1 MNSAISLIDAV
12 GVEHCRVRQP
22 ARIVSLVPSITEL
35 LFALGLGP
43 QVVGRT
49 TFCIHPADAVAS
61 VQRVGGTKKV
71 RLDRLR
77 ALSPTHVIVNID
89 ENQKTEVE
97 EISTFV
103 PHVIV
108 THPIAPTDNLGLYR
122 LLGGIFDRAEV
133 AANLCA
139 EFESVLGQVKKS
151 AASLP
156 QKQVLYLIWY
166 QPWMTISRATYIAQL
181 LSLVNWLTPDHG
193 NDLRYPELSSSRFGA
208 NQADLGLFSSD
219 PFPFKEKH
227 VESFHQQFGLERDR
241 LLFIDGE
248 MTSWYGCRAIEGL
261 RYLRDIA
268 LAHG

>member
-1 MNSAISLIDAV
+1 M
-12 GVEHCRVRQP
+12 
-22 ARIVSLVPSITEL
+22 
-35 LFALGLGP
+35 
-43 QVVGRT
+43 
-49 TFCIHPADAVAS
+49 AS

-108 THPIAPTDNLGLYR
+108 THPIALTDNLGLYR

-139 EFESVLGQVKKS
+139 EFETVLGQVKKS

-208 NQADLGLFSSD
+208 NQADLVLFSSE
-219 PFPFKEKH
+219 PFPFK
-227 VESFHQQFGLERDR
+227 
-241 LLFIDGE
+241 GE
-248 MTSWYGCRAIEGL
+248 TRRVFSPAVWSRA
-261 RYLRDIA
+261 
-268 LAHG
+268 